1 MLLGNREFYMAGVKG
16 RNGEV
21 AEDKP
26 GNEGQGQRKGL
37 ITQRIE
43 GETS

>member
-1 MLLGNREFYMAGVKG
+1 MAGMKG

-37 ITQRIE
+37 ITLTDEDFFGKSYPQKY
-43 GETS
+43 